1 MRQLL
6 DTSGA
11 AGESL
16 ELLDVASDLVFADT
30 AKRARPLVCSVL
42 GRVYGVGGRQLRVL
56 AAAIELVH
64 AASLLHDDVVDESPL
79 RRGRPTA
86 NARFGSGMA
95 VLSGDLVLCRALG
108 AMSRLGPGLVES
120 AIDTVEAMSA
130 AALAELDAR
139 GDFTVDRTRWTEIA
153 RGKTAVLFGLC
164 GRNVGRLAGREELGH
179 VLDDALVELGLAFQ
193 ILDDVG
199 DFGDG
204 ASKPRLQDLREG
216 NPSFPV
222 VLTCEADDGFR
233 TSLAHAWQDGA
244 PSEQTLSELAARV
257 ARSGALARSI
267 EIAQAHVRAAR
278 CLLGDETARLGD
290 LFRWAEALAGSVPLD
305 ESGGEAA

>member
-30 AKRARPLVCSVL
+30 AKRARPLVCAVL
-42 GRVYGVGGRQLRVL
+42 GHAYGVHGRPLRVL
-56 AAAIELVH
+56 AASVELVH

-108 AMSRLGPGLVES
+108 AMSRLGPGLVEC
-120 AIDTVEAMSA
+120 AIDTVEAMSG

-139 GDFTVDRTRWTEIA
+139 RDFTVDRARWTEIA
-153 RGKTAVLFGLC
+153 HGKTAVLFGLC
-164 GRNVGRLAGREELGH
+164 GEGVGRLAGREELGRT
-179 VLDDALVELGLAFQ
+179 LKGALVELGLAFQ

-199 DFGDG
+199 DFGSG
-204 ASKPRLQDLREG
+204 NSKPRFQDLREG
-216 NPSFPV
+216 NPSFPI
-222 VLTCEADDGFR
+222 VLTCEADDDFR
-233 TSLAHAWQDGA
+233 SSLAHEWEGGA
-244 PSEQTLSELAARV
+244 PSEQTLSELAVRV
-257 ARSGALARSI
+257 ASSGALARAI
-267 EIAQAHVRAAR
+267 DVAKAHVREAR

-290 LFRWAEALAGSVPLD
+290 LFRWAEALAGPVPLD
-305 ESGGEAA
+305 ETGGEAA